1 MKESYTM
8 APVPLIE
15 IRNLTVG
22 YDENIILRN
31 VSLTVLSN
39 DFIGII
45 GPNGGGKTTLLKAI
59 LGLLK
64 PVQGEVAFH
73 PSMSEGNHHRIG
85 YLPQIN
91 QIDRKFPISVTD
103 VVKSGLM
110 SKNRLLGR
118 YKTAE
123 VEFAYALMEEM
134 GIAGLRNKA
143 IGELSGGQIQR
154 TLLCRALVNKPR
166 LLVLDEPNTYVDNR
180 FEKELYEKLR
190 KLNENIAILLVSHDL
205 GTISTYVKSIA
216 CVNHSLH
223 YHPGNRI
230 TPELL
235 EAYECPIQI
244 ITHGPVPHTV
254 LHQHE
259 Q

>member
-1 MKESYTM
+1 MNLENLRYS
-8 APVPLIE
+8 VPLVD
-15 IRNLTVG
+15 IRKITVG
-22 YDENIILRN
+22 YEENIILTD
-31 VSLTVLSN
+31 VSLTIHDS
-39 DFIGII
+39 DFIGVI

-59 LGLLK
+59 LGLLI
-64 PVQGEVAFH
+64 PQSGEVVFH
-73 PSMSEGNHHRIG
+73 DCMTQGNHHRIG

-91 QIDRKFPISVTD
+91 NIDRKFPISVSE
-103 VVKSGLM
+103 VVRSGLM
-110 SKNRLLGR
+110 SKKRIIKPYAKKDL
-118 YKTAE
+118 
-123 VEFAYALMEEM
+123 EFANQLMEQM
-134 GIAGLRNKA
+134 GIYEIRNKA

-154 TLLCRALVNKPR
+154 ALLCRALVNQPK

-223 YHPGNRI
+223 YHPGNKI
-230 TPELL
+230 TPELM

-244 ITHGPVPHTV
+244 ITHGRIPHTV
-254 LHQHE
+254 LKQHE

>member
-1 MKESYTM
+1 MSEDLTNKI
-8 APVPLIE
+8 PLID
-15 IRNLTVG
+15 IRHLTVG
-22 YDENIILRN
+22 YDENIILTD
-31 VSLTVLSN
+31 VSVTIHDR
-39 DFIGII
+39 DFIGVI

-59 LGLLK
+59 LGLLP
-64 PVQGEVAFH
+64 PVRGEVVFH
-73 PSMSEGNHHRIG
+73 DCMTEGNKHRIG

-91 QIDRKFPISVTD
+91 NIDRKFPISVAE
-103 VVKSGLM
+103 VVSSGLM
-110 SKNRLLGR
+110 SRKSIIKR
-118 YKTAE
+118 YDKKDL
-123 VEFAYALMEEM
+123 EFAGELMQQM
-134 GIAGLRNKA
+134 GIYEIRNKA

-154 TLLCRALVNKPR
+154 ALLCRALVNQPK

-190 KLNENIAILLVSHDL
+190 KLNEEIAILLVSHDL

-223 YHPGNRI
+223 YHPSNII
-230 TPELL
+230 TPELM

-244 ITHGPVPHTV
+244 ITHGNIPHTV
-254 LHQHE
+254 LHQHV

>member
-1 MKESYTM
+1 MMFENLTYM
-8 APVPLIE
+8 VPLIE
-15 IRNLTVG
+15 IRHLTVG
-22 YDENIILRN
+22 YEENIILSD
-31 VSLTVLSN
+31 VSLTIHDK
-39 DFIGII
+39 DFIGVI

-59 LGLLK
+59 LGLLQ
-64 PVQGEVAFH
+64 PFRGEVIFH
-73 PSMSEGNHHRIG
+73 DCMTEGNHHRIG

-91 QIDRKFPISVTD
+91 NIDRKFPISVSE

-110 SKNRLLGR
+110 SK
-118 YKTAE
+118 K
-123 VEFAYALMEEM
+123 VIIKKYALKDLEYAGELMNEM
-134 GIAGLRNKA
+134 GIYEIRNKA

-154 TLLCRALVNKPR
+154 TLLCRALVNHPK

-190 KLNENIAILLVSHDL
+190 RFNESIAILLVSHDI

-223 YHPGNRI
+223 YHPGNKI
-230 TPELL
+230 TPELM

-244 ITHGPVPHTV
+244 ITHGKIPHTV

-259 Q
+259 S

>member
-1 MKESYTM
+1 MF
-8 APVPLIE
+8 PLID
-15 IRNLTVG
+15 IRHITVG
-22 YDENIILRN
+22 YDENIILSD
-31 VSLTVLSN
+31 VSLTINDS
-39 DFIGII
+39 DFIGVI

-59 LGLLK
+59 LGLLV
-64 PVQGEVAFH
+64 PISGEVVFH
-73 PSMSEGNHHRIG
+73 ECMTEGNYHRIG

-91 QIDRKFPISVTD
+91 NIDRKFPISVSD

-110 SKNRLLGR
+110 SRKRIIKR
-118 YKTAE
+118 YDRKDT
-123 VEFAYALMEEM
+123 EFAGQLMQEM
-134 GIAGLRNKA
+134 GIYEIRNKA

-154 TLLCRALVNKPR
+154 ALLCRALVNQPK

-190 KLNENIAILLVSHDL
+190 VLNEDIAILLVSHDL

-223 YHPGNRI
+223 YHPGNKI
-230 TPELL
+230 TPELM

-244 ITHGPVPHTV
+244 ITHGQIPHTV
-254 LHQHE
+254 LHTHE

>member
-1 MKESYTM
+1 MLKNLSYL
-8 APVPLIE
+8 VPLIE
-15 IRNLTVG
+15 IRHLTVG
-22 YDENIILRN
+22 YDENIILTD
-31 VSLTVLSN
+31 VSLTIHQS
-39 DFIGII
+39 DFIGVI

-59 LGLLK
+59 LGLLPPHK
-64 PVQGEVAFH
+64 GEVIFH
-73 PSMSEGNHHRIG
+73 DCMTEGNHHRIG

-91 QIDRKFPISVTD
+91 NIDRKFPISVAE

-110 SKNRLLGR
+110 SRKRIIKNYEAKDL
-118 YKTAE
+118 
-123 VEFAYALMEEM
+123 EFAGQLMNQM
-134 GIAGLRNKA
+134 GIYEIRNKA

-154 TLLCRALVNKPR
+154 ALLCRALVNRPK

-190 KLNENIAILLVSHDL
+190 KLNEEIAILLVSHDL

-223 YHPGNRI
+223 YHPGNKI
-230 TPELL
+230 TPELM

-244 ITHGPVPHTV
+244 ITHGKIPHTV

>member
-1 MKESYTM
+1 MMFENLTYM
-8 APVPLIE
+8 VPLIE
-15 IRNLTVG
+15 IRHLTVG
-22 YDENIILRN
+22 YEENIILSD
-31 VSLTVLSN
+31 VSLTIHDK
-39 DFIGII
+39 DFIGVI

-59 LGLLK
+59 LGLLQ
-64 PVQGEVAFH
+64 PFRGEVVFH
-73 PSMSEGNHHRIG
+73 DCMTEGNHHRIG

-91 QIDRKFPISVTD
+91 NIDRKFPISVSE

-110 SKNRLLGR
+110 SKKRII
-118 YKTAE
+118 KK
-123 VEFAYALMEEM
+123 YAQKDLEYAGELMNEM
-134 GIAGLRNKA
+134 GIYEIRNKA

-154 TLLCRALVNKPR
+154 TLLCRALVNQPK

-180 FEKELYEKLR
+180 FERELYEKLR
-190 KLNENIAILLVSHDL
+190 RFNENIAILLVSHDI

-223 YHPGNRI
+223 YHPGNKI
-230 TPELL
+230 TPELM

-244 ITHGPVPHTV
+244 ITHGKIPHTV

-259 Q
+259 S

>member
-1 MKESYTM
+1 MLENLKYM
-8 APVPLIE
+8 VPLID

-22 YDENIILRN
+22 YDDNIILTD
-31 VSLTVLSN
+31 VSLTIHDS
-39 DFIGII
+39 DFIGVI

-59 LGLLK
+59 LGLLT
-64 PVQGEVAFH
+64 PARGEVIFH
-73 PSMSEGNHHRIG
+73 DCMTEGNHHRIG

-91 QIDRKFPISVTD
+91 NIDRKFPISVSE

-110 SKNRLLGR
+110 SKKKIIRQYDKDDL
-118 YKTAE
+118 K
-123 VEFAYALMEEM
+123 FAGELMNQM
-134 GIAGLRNKA
+134 GIYEIRNKA

-154 TLLCRALVNKPR
+154 ALLCRALVNRPK

-190 KLNENIAILLVSHDL
+190 KLNEEIAILLVSHDL

-223 YHPGNRI
+223 YHPGNKI
-230 TPELL
+230 TPELM

-244 ITHGPVPHTV
+244 ITHGKIPHTV

>member
-1 MKESYTM
+1 MI
-8 APVPLIE
+8 PLID
-15 IRNLTVG
+15 IRNITVG
-22 YDENIILRN
+22 YDENIILSD
-31 VSLTVLSN
+31 VSLTIHDS
-39 DFIGII
+39 DFIGVI
-45 GPNGGGKTTLLKAI
+45 GPNGGGKTALLKTI
-59 LGLLK
+59 LGLLA
-64 PVQGEVAFH
+64 PVRGEVFFH
-73 PSMSEGNHHRIG
+73 DCMTEGNHHRIG

-91 QIDRKFPISVTD
+91 NIDRKFPISVSD

-110 SKNRLLGR
+110 SRKRMIKR
-118 YKTAE
+118 YDKKE
-123 VEFAYALMEEM
+123 IEFAGLLMQEM
-134 GIAGLRNKA
+134 GIYEIRNKA

-154 TLLCRALVNKPR
+154 ALLCRALVNQPK

-190 KLNENIAILLVSHDL
+190 ILNEDIAILLVSHDL

-223 YHPGNRI
+223 YHPGNKI
-230 TPELL
+230 TPELM

-244 ITHGPVPHTV
+244 ITHGKIPHTV
-254 LHQHE
+254 LHTHE

>member
-1 MKESYTM
+1 MTLENLKQSL
-8 APVPLIE
+8 PLID
-15 IRNLTVG
+15 IRNITVG
-22 YDENIILRN
+22 YDENIILSD
-31 VSLTVLSN
+31 VSLTILDS
-39 DFIGII
+39 DFIGVI

-59 LGLLK
+59 LGLLT
-64 PVQGEVAFH
+64 PIRGVVVFH
-73 PSMSEGNHHRIG
+73 SSMTECNHQRIG

-91 QIDRKFPISVTD
+91 NIDRKFPISVSE

-110 SKNRLLGR
+110 SKKKIIKQYDKKEL
-118 YKTAE
+118 
-123 VEFAYALMEEM
+123 EFAGQLMEQM
-134 GIAGLRNKA
+134 GIYHIRNKA

-154 TLLCRALVNKPR
+154 ALLCRALVNQPK

-223 YHPGNRI
+223 YHPGNKI
-230 TPELL
+230 TPELM

-244 ITHGPVPHTV
+244 ITHGKIPHTV

>member
-1 MKESYTM
+1 MIQNLTYSF
-8 APVPLIE
+8 PLID
-15 IRNLTVG
+15 IRHLTVG
-22 YDENIILRN
+22 YEDNIILSD
-31 VSLTVLSN
+31 VSLTIHNS
-39 DFIGII
+39 DFIGVI

-59 LGLLK
+59 LGLLTPIK
-64 PVQGEVAFH
+64 GEVFFH
-73 PSMSEGNHHRIG
+73 DCMTEGNHHRIG

-91 QIDRKFPISVTD
+91 NIDRKFPISVAE

-110 SKNRLLGR
+110 SRKRIIKQYEKKDL
-118 YKTAE
+118 
-123 VEFAYALMEEM
+123 EFAGQLMDQM
-134 GIAGLRNKA
+134 GIYEIRNKA

-154 TLLCRALVNKPR
+154 ALLCRALVNQPK

-223 YHPGNRI
+223 YHPGNKI
-230 TPELL
+230 TPELM

-244 ITHGPVPHTV
+244 ITHGKIAHTV
-254 LHQHE
+254 LTQHE

>member
-1 MKESYTM
+1 MFENLAYM
-8 APVPLIE
+8 VPLIE
-15 IRNLTVG
+15 IRHLTVG
-22 YDENIILRN
+22 YEENIILSD
-31 VSLTVLSN
+31 VSLTIYDK
-39 DFIGII
+39 DFIGVI

-59 LGLLK
+59 LGLLQ
-64 PVQGEVAFH
+64 PFRGEVVFH
-73 PSMSEGNHHRIG
+73 DCMTEGNHHRIG

-91 QIDRKFPISVTD
+91 NIDRKFPISVSE

-110 SKNRLLGR
+110 SK
-118 YKTAE
+118 KSIIKK
-123 VEFAYALMEEM
+123 YAQKDLEYAGELMNDM
-134 GIAGLRNKA
+134 GIYEIRNKA

-154 TLLCRALVNKPR
+154 TLLCRALVNQPK

-190 KLNENIAILLVSHDL
+190 RFNENIAILLVSHDI

-223 YHPGNRI
+223 YHPGNKI
-230 TPELL
+230 TPELM

-244 ITHGPVPHTV
+244 ITHGKIPHTV

-259 Q
+259 S

>member
-1 MKESYTM
+1 MFENLTYM
-8 APVPLIE
+8 VPLID
-15 IRNLTVG
+15 IRHLTVG
-22 YDENIILRN
+22 YEENIILSD
-31 VSLTVLSN
+31 VSLTIHDK
-39 DFIGII
+39 DFIGVI

-59 LGLLK
+59 LGLLQ
-64 PVQGEVAFH
+64 PFRGEVVFH
-73 PSMSEGNHHRIG
+73 DCMTEGNHHRIG

-91 QIDRKFPISVTD
+91 NIDRKFPISVSE

-110 SKNRLLGR
+110 SKKRII
-118 YKTAE
+118 KK
-123 VEFAYALMEEM
+123 YAQKDLEYAGELMNEM
-134 GIAGLRNKA
+134 GIYEIRNKA

-154 TLLCRALVNKPR
+154 TLLCRALVNQPK

-180 FEKELYEKLR
+180 FERELYEKLR
-190 KLNENIAILLVSHDL
+190 RFNENIAILLVSHDI

-223 YHPGNRI
+223 YHPGNKI
-230 TPELL
+230 TPELM

-244 ITHGPVPHTV
+244 ITHGKIPHTV

-259 Q
+259 S